1 MSAWSA
7 LPYMRCICDA
17 VQSAERFVEPWT
29 SSPGT
34 SLGGGRGCAPSFRK
48 GPNQF
53 YPGCGRP
60 RVSIMPVYDSDMT
73 WHRHESEWGDTS
85 NRDCTHPYPHLPYMP
100 LRKDLE
106 MLLFAHWA
114 GISEKIMTRLASFRH
129 IQSYHVISYHI
140 TEGSLEVKLPTVW
153 TDEKQRWEE
162 SENRRK
168 EKRRAEQRRGGERN
182 GEEKKKDHKRQSL
195 RRKKIQVR
203 EKVGKSRNTVFL
215 KWFVA
220 PEGRKVG
227 SLERRVQ
234 SQLARW
240 EMKNCTPLW
249 HEAHFQVKMY
259 KTPQLRPV

>member
-85 NRDCTHPYPHLPYMP
+85 NRDCTHPYLPT
-100 LRKDLE
+100 LTLHAIEERFRNVALCA
-106 MLLFAHWA
+106 LGW
-114 GISEKIMTRLASFRH
+114 ISEKIMTRLASFRH

-168 EKRRAEQRRGGERN
+168 EKRRAEQSR
-182 GEEKKKDHKRQSL
+182 GEEGRGMEKR
-195 RRKKIQVR
+195 RRKKITR
-203 EKVGKSRNTVFL
+203 DKVS
-215 KWFVA
+215 
-220 PEGRKVG
+220 E
-227 SLERRVQ
+227 ERR
-234 SQLARW
+234 SRCAKR
-240 EMKNCTPLW
+240 
-249 HEAHFQVKMY
+249 
-259 KTPQLRPV
+259 